1 MSISS
6 GTAVLRV
13 VINPVHIALFRQEIG
28 HWLEK
33 ERGNGLKVG
42 RKPQNWSHTFAS
54 ALNG

>member
-13 VINPVHIALFRQEIG
+13 VINLVHIALFRQEIG